1 MQANQHLQRLAHGV
15 EDWICCKAAEKR
27 WVWISGWGNFCSQ
40 LWLPHSSACYVCSCT
55 RKLRECPILT
65 SLGRRCFN
73 PSAPSPSTFAYSS
86 TNPAGHSKPQE
97 DITEMNHLDSCRIQ
111 HHWVCKRCP
120 PLSLSL
126 TKGNL
131 DSRPFPPTTSQNG
144 IKSTTTTTKKK
155 KPQKTQPHNRN
166 KHSHLTVCVPAIW
179 PLLYSESHTTRI
191 SAGIRWAR
199 RDLLE
204 SAAG

>member
-55 RKLRECPILT
+55 RKLPECPILT

-97 DITEMNHLDSCRIQ
+97 GITKPNNLDSCRLQ
-111 HHWVCKRCP
+111 HHQVCKRC
-120 PLSLSL
+120 LSLSL
-126 TKGNL
+126 SLCHRPTGISVFDSSLQQLRKTKSNQ
-131 DSRPFPPTTSQNG
+131 PPRQ
-144 IKSTTTTTKKK
+144 
-155 KPQKTQPHNRN
+155 Q
-166 KHSHLTVCVPAIW
+166 
-179 PLLYSESHTTRI
+179 RI
-191 SAGIRWAR
+191 IIFVKLRLS
-199 RDLLE
+199 LV
-204 SAAG
+204 SN